1 MDVFEFAKKM
11 EMDGK
16 KLYEGQ
22 LTEETN
28 EGLKEILR
36 MLIAQEQHHYDV
48 LDEIEKSGKY
58 KNYKNASFK
67 GVKSIF
73 IGMKKQLADVPK
85 DHVKFYHKIL
95 EIEKRSEEFYR
106 KHAGEQNGEIQEIL
120 LRLAKEEE
128 GHVVIIE
135 NVIEFINKPKTW
147 VEDAE
152 FNHLG
157 EY

>member
-1 MDVFEFAKKM
+1 MNVFEFAKKM
-11 EMDGK
+11 ELEGK
-16 KLYEGQ
+16 RLYEDQ
-22 LTEETN
+22 LGDETN

-36 MLIAQEQHHYDV
+36 MLIDQEQRHYEV
-48 LDEIEKSGKY
+48 LDEIEKSGRYRDY
-58 KNYKNASFK
+58 KKASFR
-67 GVKSIF
+67 GVRSIF
-73 IGMKKQLADVPK
+73 AGMKKQLAGVPK
-85 DHVKFYHKIL
+85 DHVRFYRKIL

-106 KHAGEQNGEIQEIL
+106 KHASGQKGEVREIL

-135 NVIEFINKPKTW
+135 NVIEFINKPRTW